1 METYSAVVIP
11 LSGAAVER
19 DDLAD
24 IVVSELME
32 TAVPPGRIVF
42 EIRDSDVVKNLT
54 EVTDMMRTLTEFGCR
69 FILDEFGSGQD
80 NYDYLKE
87 LPAEFVTIQ
96 TNFIR
101 DAAANQKDF
110 AMAKS
115 INELAHFMGKR
126 TLAKQE
132 RGAEIQ
138 DILSEL
144 GVDFIFDRSRSSR
157 ITELNG

>member
-1 METYSAVVIP
+1 M
-11 LSGAAVER
+11 
-19 DDLAD
+19 
-24 IVVSELME
+24 
-32 TAVPPGRIVF
+32 
-42 EIRDSDVVKNLT
+42 
-54 EVTDMMRTLTEFGCR
+54 
-69 FILDEFGSGQD
+69 
-80 NYDYLKE
+80 
-87 LPAEFVTIQ
+87 
-96 TNFIR
+96 R

>member
-1 METYSAVVIP
+1 MS
-11 LSGAAVER
+11 
-19 DDLAD
+19 
-24 IVVSELME
+24 
-32 TAVPPGRIVF
+32 
-42 EIRDSDVVKNLT
+42 NLT

-87 LPAEFVTIQ
+87 LPADFVTIQ
-96 TNFIR
+96 SDFIR
-101 DAAANQKDF
+101 EAAENQKDF

-138 DILSEL
+138 ETLKEL
-144 GVDFIFDRSRSSR
+144 GIDFMFDRSRSSR
-157 ITELNG
+157 IAETNV